1 MNTNHLIMA
10 ELHPDMTLHEV
21 LEIKPT
27 AKDLL
32 FEYGVLSENL
42 NVESM
47 ETVRGA
53 CTAHG
58 LSDEKMEELVEKLE
72 EL

>member
-1 MNTNHLIMA
+1 MP

-21 LEIKPT
+21 LEIKPR

-32 FEYGVLSENL
+32 FEYGVLSENRHI
-42 NVESM
+42 ESM

-53 CTAHG
+53 CTSHG
-58 LSDEKMEELVEKLE
+58 LSDERVEELVE
-72 EL
+72 ELKAL

>member
-1 MNTNHLIMA
+1 MP

-21 LEIKPT
+21 LEIKPH
-27 AKDLL
+27 AKDLF
-32 FEYGVLSENL
+32 FEYGLLSGNL

-58 LSDEKMEELVEKLE
+58 LSDEKMEELVE
-72 EL
+72 ELKSL

>member
-1 MNTNHLIMA
+1 MIMP

-21 LEIKPT
+21 LEIKPR

-32 FEYGVLSENL
+32 FEHGVLSENQGI
-42 NVESM
+42 ESM

-58 LSDEKMEELVEKLE
+58 LSDEKMEELIE
-72 EL
+72 ELKAL